1 MNPKPLIEIK
11 NLSLTIGQTSI
22 FNNLNFNIEP
32 RQSIAVVGPS
42 GCGKTMLGKMIGGH
56 ISPSSGEIKFNLPSY
71 SKRIFIS
78 QQHDFRE
85 NTSRSYYQQRFDSNY
100 GSDSPTVK
108 DELLKSITRQDKS
121 TNNDFKFIEE
131 ITKKLSIH
139 HLLDKRLIELSN
151 GEGKRLQLAR
161 ALLNQPQVI
170 VLDNPFIGLDKE
182 ARSLLR
188 QIVQELINSSIL
200 IIIIT
205 SVNELTDLFTH
216 VLQLNHSGLWSYSTL
231 SEFNNQTKNQNTI
244 TSVTTDHNDLIIEL
258 TSYGMQAEFKVA
270 VEMKQVSIS
279 YGNSKILENINWKI
293 NKGERWALL
302 GSNGAGKS
310 TLLSLINGDNP
321 QAYSNDIWLFDRKKG
336 SGESIWEIKS
346 KIGYISPELH
356 IYYQRNQSYTETL
369 TLNASLGNSSFSSP
383 GTTVFEAIASGFND
397 QIGSSQQIT
406 SLQTKKIH
414 QWMGVLNVYEYKN
427 QNLANLSLGI
437 QRLVLLARALV
448 KNPPMLILDE
458 PCQGLDMEQTKR
470 FTQTIDQICYHSDK
484 TLIYVSHYK
493 EDIPLCVTQFL
504 ELEKGKV
511 KNTGSL

>member
-1 MNPKPLIEIK
+1 
-11 NLSLTIGQTSI
+11 
-22 FNNLNFNIEP
+22 
-32 RQSIAVVGPS
+32 
-42 GCGKTMLGKMIGGH
+42 
-56 ISPSSGEIKFNLPSY
+56 
-71 SKRIFIS
+71 
-78 QQHDFRE
+78 
-85 NTSRSYYQQRFDSNY
+85 
-100 GSDSPTVK
+100 
-108 DELLKSITRQDKS
+108 
-121 TNNDFKFIEE
+121 
-131 ITKKLSIH
+131 
-139 HLLDKRLIELSN
+139 
-151 GEGKRLQLAR
+151 
-161 ALLNQPQVI
+161 
-170 VLDNPFIGLDKE
+170 
-182 ARSLLR
+182 
-188 QIVQELINSSIL
+188 
-200 IIIIT
+200 
-205 SVNELTDLFTH
+205 

-244 TSVTTDHNDLIIEL
+244 TSVTTDHNDLIMEL
-258 TSYGMQAEFKVA
+258 TSHGMQAEFKVA

-321 QAYSNDIWLFDRKKG
+321 QAYSNDIWLFDQKKG

-458 PCQGLDMEQTKR
+458 PCQGLDMEQTQR